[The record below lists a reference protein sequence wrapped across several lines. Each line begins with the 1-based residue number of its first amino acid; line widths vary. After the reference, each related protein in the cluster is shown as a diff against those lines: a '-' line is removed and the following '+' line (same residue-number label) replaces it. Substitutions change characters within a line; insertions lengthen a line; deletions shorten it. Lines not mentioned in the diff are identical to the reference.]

1 MSECSILDF
10 LWKMVTPAPCQGA
23 GVWWCPIFPTIPY
36 FHTLRK
42 QMIKEQKVGQ
52 GQEEEW
58 VAGQGEREKKIRGEE
73 RRLEKHIFITNKFDD
88 KPGNIR
94 VFFLT

>member
-1 MSECSILDF
+1 
-10 LWKMVTPAPCQGA
+10 
-23 GVWWCPIFPTIPY
+23 
-36 FHTLRK
+36 
-42 QMIKEQKVGQ
+42 MIKEQKVGQ